1 MTWWK
6 VWEKDSGRGSTD
18 YYEEGVALVGQEL
31 YHEALTSFRLALK
44 DRPDDPA
51 TLEQI
56 AVTYTHIGLLDEAAR
71 SYLRALELRP
81 RSPAAHYGLAFLLLR
96 SGEEEDAAAHLRAFL
111 EQARR
116 DGEEA
121 RQIDHAERTLARL
134 GG

>member
-6 VWEKDSGRGSTD
+6 VWEKASGRGSTD
-18 YYEEGVALVGQEL
+18 YYAEGVVLVGQEL

-56 AVTYTHIGLLDEAAR
+56 AVIYTHIGLLEEAVR
-71 SYLRALELRP
+71 SYRHALQLRP
-81 RSPAAHYGLAFLLLR
+81 LSPAAHYGLAFLLLKN
-96 SGEEEDAAAHLRAFL
+96 GEDEDAADHLRAFL

-121 RQIDHAERTLARL
+121 RQIDHAERTLEKL

>member
-6 VWEKDSGRGSTD
+6 VWEKASGRGSTD
-18 YYEEGVALVGQEL
+18 YYEEGVVLVGQEL

-51 TLEQI
+51 TLEHI
-56 AVTYTHIGLLDEAAR
+56 AVIYTHIGLLDEAAR
-71 SYLRALELRP
+71 SYHRALEFRP
-81 RSPAAHYGLAFLLLR
+81 LSPAAHYGLAFLLLKD
-96 SGEEEDAAAHLRAFL
+96 GEEEDAADHLRAFL

-121 RQIDHAERTLARL
+121 RQIDHAERTLEKL
-134 GG
+134 SG

>member
-6 VWEKDSGRGSTD
+6 VWGKHSGRGSTD
-18 YYEEGVALVGQEL
+18 YYEEGVVLVGQEL

-51 TLEQI
+51 TLEQP
-56 AVTYTHIGLLDEAAR
+56 AVTYTHIGLLEEAVR
-71 SYLRALELRP
+71 SYRRALELRP

-96 SGEEEDAAAHLRAFL
+96 SGEEEDAAGHLRAFL
-111 EQARR
+111 EQAKR

-121 RQIDHAERTLARL
+121 RQINHAQRTLEKL
-134 GG
+134 TG